1 MPSCFYRKRINAIK
15 EYTALGSG
23 FKIAMKD
30 LEIRGAGNLL
40 GTKQSGHISQIG
52 FELYCQLLRQSVDR
66 LKGRKDAPR
75 GETSFKADVI
85 CLSEATFAKEDPKLV
100 LPAFL
105 PASWLEETKVRIT
118 AYREISEAGTEKA
131 IDALERSWRDR
142 FGRIP
147 EAAARLL
154 EITRIKALAAAEG
167 ISSVEIQGQRLMLHR
182 NGDYIL
188 LEGRRFPRLQ
198 SAGPQGKLTEAATLL
213 RNF

>member
-1 MPSCFYRKRINAIK
+1 MAAN
-15 EYTALGSG
+15 TDLGAG
-23 FKIAMKD
+23 IQIAMKD

-75 GETSFKADVI
+75 GETTFKADFI
-85 CLSEATFAKEDPKLV
+85 SFSESSHAKADPALV

-105 PASWLEETKVRIT
+105 PASWLEETKLRIA
-118 AYREISEAGTEKA
+118 AYREISEAGTERA
-131 IDALERSWRDR
+131 VADLEKSWRDR

-147 EAAARLL
+147 PAAARLL
-154 EITRIKALAAAEG
+154 EITRIKALAAAQG
-167 ISSVEIQGQRLMLHR
+167 IASVEIQGQRLMLHR

-198 SAGPQGKLTEAATLL
+198 SASPQGKLSEAVKMLQ
-213 RNF
+213 NF